1 MSLPLLLKTLPEERL
16 DSTFIAARSDTKD
29 LGLLAFSWCQ
39 TLENLGRM
47 YKQYLLNKHGYQ
59 NLTACMRFV
68 DFTKFDQDPDREA
81 IKAVDDAKP
90 ILVPQEDFLQF
101 CAEDEKTSAELAAL
115 SAVSGGFY
123 PSNRASE
130 LVQLT
135 QSMKLAIDEF
145 MKPQYS
151 PDQRDKVKEAVD
163 EMFVDVEKQI
173 ATVVRTAVAR
183 AKKNAISSAAA
194 NLRPKAQAEEG
205 QINTD

>member
-1 MSLPLLLKTLPEERL
+1 MP
-16 DSTFIAARSDTKD
+16 
-29 LGLLAFSWCQ
+29 Q
-39 TLENLGRM
+39 
-47 YKQYLLNKHGYQ
+47 HGYGGQ
-59 NLTACMRFV
+59 MCVHARRRKDTIL
-68 DFTKFDQDPDREA
+68 KFC
-81 IKAVDDAKP
+81 V
-90 ILVPQEDFLQF
+90 
-101 CAEDEKTSAELAAL
+101 EDEKTSAELAAL

-123 PSNRASE
+123 PCNRASE

-135 QSMKLAIDEF
+135 QSMKLAINEF

-151 PDQRDKVKEAVD
+151 EDQRDKVKEAVD